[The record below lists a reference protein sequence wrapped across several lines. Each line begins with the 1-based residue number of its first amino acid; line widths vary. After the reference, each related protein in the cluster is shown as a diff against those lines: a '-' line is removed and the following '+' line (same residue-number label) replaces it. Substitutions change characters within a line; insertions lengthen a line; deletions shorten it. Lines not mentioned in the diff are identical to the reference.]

1 MPTVPVQISK
11 KNAEIQTPAYHR
23 PGDAGLDLRAN
34 ESITLAPGQRYPVK
48 TGLHFAIPDGVV
60 GLIKDRSG
68 LALKFGL
75 HTLAGVIDSNYRG
88 EIMVVLINLG
98 EKEYQVNT
106 GDRIA
111 QLILLPCLQ
120 ADLTTVSTLPETE
133 RNDSGFGS
141 SGKR

>member
-11 KNAEIQTPAYHR
+11 KNTGIQTPVYHR
-23 PGDAGLDLRAN
+23 AGDAGLDLRAS
-34 ESITLAPGQRYPVK
+34 ESVILAPGRRCPVK

-60 GLIKDRSG
+60 GIIKDRSG
-68 LALKFGL
+68 LALEFGL

-98 EKEYQVNT
+98 EKEYRVNA

-111 QLILLPCLQ
+111 QLILIPCLH
-120 ADLTTVSTLPETE
+120 ADLTVVSTLPETE

-141 SGKR
+141 SGKT

>member
-141 SGKR
+141 SGKT

>member
-1 MPTVPVQISK
+1 MATVPVQISK
-11 KNAEIQTPAYHR
+11 KNPEIQTPGYHR
-23 PGDAGLDLRAN
+23 PGDAGLDLRAS

-98 EKEYQVNT
+98 EKEYQVNI

-111 QLILLPCLQ
+111 QLVLLPCLQ

-141 SGKR
+141 SGKV

>member
-1 MPTVPVQISK
+1 VPTVPVRISK
-11 KNAEIQTPAYHR
+11 KNTGIQTPVYHR
-23 PGDAGLDLRAN
+23 PGDAGLDLRAS

-98 EKEYQVNT
+98 EKEYQINVD
-106 GDRIA
+106 DRIA

-133 RNDSGFGS
+133 RNKSGFGS

>member
-11 KNAEIQTPAYHR
+11 KNAEIQTPVYHR
-23 PGDAGLDLRAN
+23 PGDAGLDLRAS

-88 EIMVVLINLG
+88 EIVVVLINLG
-98 EKEYQVNT
+98 EKEYQVT
-106 GDRIA
+106 AGDRIA

-120 ADLTTVSTLPETE
+120 AELIPISTLPETE
-133 RNDSGFGS
+133 RNESGFGS
-141 SGKR
+141 SGKT

>member
-1 MPTVPVQISK
+1 M
-11 KNAEIQTPAYHR
+11 
-23 PGDAGLDLRAN
+23 
-34 ESITLAPGQRYPVK
+34 K

-68 LALKFGL
+68 LALKFCL

-120 ADLTTVSTLPETE
+120 AELIPVLTLPETE
-133 RNDSGFGS
+133 RNESGFGS
-141 SGKR
+141 SGKT